1 MGFSGMRAALCD
13 HRGGST
19 AHSHSHRHTHTLTCT
34 HAFTRPLC
42 VCVCVCLYVE
52 THTYTSEKIK
62 LFFLFFFRRLS
73 GMDVVGLNCFY
84 GNYSP
89 FTPFGR
95 LSVYVC
101 VEPYTCTTM
110 HLNTWF
116 SWYYTQNM
124 WRLVFVGFAFLCW
137 SQQQPARYD
146 GWVLW
151 CCWWLIRKNQN
162 QHGDICR
169 LLLCLWRE
177 GM

>member
-19 AHSHSHRHTHTLTCT
+19 AHSHSHRHTNMHACIHT
-34 HAFTRPLC
+34 PC
-42 VCVCVCLYVE
+42 VCVCVCLYIE

-62 LFFLFFFRRLS
+62 HSFFFVFFLKALWNGCCGTQLFLWQLQPIYS
-73 GMDVVGLNCFY
+73 LWSVVCVCA
-84 GNYSP
+84 
-89 FTPFGR
+89 R
-95 LSVYVC
+95 VC
-101 VEPYTCTTM
+101 VESYTCTTM

-116 SWYYTQNM
+116 SWYYTHNM

-177 GM
+177 RM